1 MSFLTKLDILYLEQ
15 KRDLKDS
22 EIDYNFKCF
31 IPIQPIG
38 YSSKNKFFVK
48 KSRKAS
54 LIINVGEQRIYFSD
68 IDVVNTILDL
78 PLEVRSDILKK
89 FIEMYSA
96 NKAVNTKIRIGTKQY
111 DGFGLPYYD
120 GENSID
126 VFSDSKID
134 LNDFIFIVNFIL
146 SKDKKSEEQGQKKTI
161 RTTLRKFI
169 SLIDYYGDH
178 NDRSSEYLKAIGYPL
193 DSPVPF
199 QNSYIKK
206 LFETEDGFD
215 ISKYL

>member
-1 MSFLTKLDILYLEQ
+1 MNFLTKLDMLYWQQ
-15 KRDLKDS
+15 KRNFKDS

-78 PLEVRSDILKK
+78 PLELRNDILKK

-96 NKAVNTKIRIGTKQY
+96 NKSVNAKIRIGTKQY

-120 GENSID
+120 GENLID

-134 LNDFIFIVNFIL
+134 LNDFVFIVNFIL
-146 SKDKKSEEQGQKKTI
+146 SKDKKSEEQGEKKTI

-169 SLIDYYGDH
+169 SLIDYYADH
-178 NDRSSEYLKAIGYPL
+178 NNRSSKYLKTIGYPL
-193 DSPVPF
+193 DSPAPF

>member
-1 MSFLTKLDILYLEQ
+1 MNFLTKLDILHEQ
-15 KRDLKDS
+15 RKREFKNN

-38 YSSKNKFFVK
+38 YSSKNKFLVK

-68 IDVVNTILDL
+68 IDVVNTILEL
-78 PLEVRSDILKK
+78 PLDVRNDLLKK
-89 FIEMYSA
+89 LVEMYST
-96 NKAVNTKIRIGTKQY
+96 NRAVNTKIRIGTNQY
-111 DGFGLPYYD
+111 DGFGLPYYN
-120 GENSID
+120 GENTIYI
-126 VFSDSKID
+126 FSDSKID
-134 LNDFIFIVNFIL
+134 LNDFVFIINFIL

-178 NDRSSEYLKAIGYPL
+178 NDRSLEYLNAIGYPI
-193 DSPVPF
+193 DSPIPF
-199 QNSYIKK
+199 QDKDVKK
-206 LFETEDGFD
+206 MFETEDGFD

>member
-1 MSFLTKLDILYLEQ
+1 MNFLTKLDILYEQ
-15 KRDLKDS
+15 SKREFKKY

-48 KSRKAS
+48 KSKKAS

-68 IDVVNTILDL
+68 IDVVNTILEL
-78 PLEVRSDILKK
+78 PLDVRNDLFKK
-89 FIEMYSA
+89 LVEMYST
-96 NKAVNTKIRIGTKQY
+96 NRAVNTKIRIGTNQY

-120 GENSID
+120 GENTID
-126 VFSDSKID
+126 IFSDSKID
-134 LNDFIFIVNFIL
+134 LNDFVFIINFIL

-169 SLIDYYGDH
+169 SLIDYYVDH
-178 NDRSSEYLKAIGYPL
+178 NDRSLEYLNAIGYPI
-193 DSPVPF
+193 DSPIPF
-199 QNSYIKK
+199 QDKDVKK
-206 LFETEDGFD
+206 MFETEEGFD